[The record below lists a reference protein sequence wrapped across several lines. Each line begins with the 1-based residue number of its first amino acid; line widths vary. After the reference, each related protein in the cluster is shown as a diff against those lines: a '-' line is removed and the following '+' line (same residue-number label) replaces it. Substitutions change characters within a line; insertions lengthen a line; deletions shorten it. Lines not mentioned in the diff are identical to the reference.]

1 MKMTATLVTLI
12 STVSTL
18 FAAEPWELNVKAS
31 LTGGITTY
39 NYDWVGTEQGSFN
52 WKSALYAEANKQF
65 AEKFRM
71 ENSLNIEFGQ
81 TFDQTT
87 DTIAKERSWSD
98 PRVSSDE
105 IDFNNRELLTL
116 PTVSPYFGFRFQTNF
131 MNQVEDN
138 LKVKY
143 ANPVKMT
150 QSLGVSKK
158 LLEKSEQQSLEFLLS
173 GAANQSINREVET
186 INDAGI
192 EFITDYSVTNSAGYL
207 GFKTY
212 LNLYKAL
219 AVSDESIRDA
229 KKESVDVDWKNEAF
243 VNVNRFIVIT
253 YSMRMLY
260 NTYISDDMRMKN
272 GLTVGFNFIASN
284 SSEE

>member
-1 MKMTATLVTLI
+1 MKMMLAIAALSTTLM
-12 STVSTL
+12 
-18 FAAEPWELNVKAS
+18 AAEPWEFNINAS

-39 NYDWVGTEQGSFN
+39 NYDWVGAEQGSFN
-52 WKSALYAEANKQF
+52 WKAGLYAEANKQF

-71 ENSLNIEFGQ
+71 ENSINVEFGQ
-81 TFDQTT
+81 TLDQVT

-116 PTVSPYFGFRFQTNF
+116 PAVSPYFGFRFQTNF
-131 MNQVEDN
+131 MNQDETN
-138 LKVKY
+138 TKVRY
-143 ANPVKMT
+143 ANPVKLT
-150 QSLGVSKK
+150 QSLGISKT
-158 LLEKSEQQSLEFLLS
+158 LLEKSEQQALEFRLS
-173 GAANQSINREVET
+173 AAANQSINREIKT

-192 EFITDYSVTNSAGYL
+192 EFVTDYSVTNSEGYL

-219 AVSDESIRDA
+219 AVSEKNIRDA
-229 KKESVDVDWKNEAF
+229 KVESVDVDWKNDAF

-260 NTYISDDMRMKN
+260 NRYISDEMRMKN
-272 GLTVGFNFIASN
+272 GLTVGFNFIAS
-284 SSEE
+284 STSDE

>member
-1 MKMTATLVTLI
+1 MKMILAIVALSTTLLAT
-12 STVSTL
+12 
-18 FAAEPWELNVKAS
+18 EPWEFNIKAS

-39 NYDWVGTEQGSFN
+39 NYDWVGAEQGSFN
-52 WKSALYAEANKQF
+52 WKAGLYAEANKQF

-71 ENSLNIEFGQ
+71 ENSINVEFGQ
-81 TFDQTT
+81 TLDQIT
-87 DTIAKERSWSD
+87 DTIAKERSWSN

-116 PTVSPYFGFRFQTNF
+116 PVVSPYFGFRFQTNF
-131 MNQVEDN
+131 MNQDETN
-138 LKVKY
+138 TKVHY

-150 QSLGVSKK
+150 QSLGVSKT
-158 LLEKSEQQSLEFLLS
+158 LLEKSDQQSLEFRLS
-173 GAANQSINREVET
+173 GAANQTVNRKIET
-186 INDAGI
+186 INDAGV
-192 EFITDYSVTNSAGYL
+192 EFITDYTVTNSAGYL

-212 LNLYKAL
+212 LNLYKAF
-219 AVSDESIRDA
+219 AVSDENIRNA
-229 KKESVDVDWKNEAF
+229 KLESVDVDWKNDAF

-260 NTYISDDMRMKN
+260 NRYVSDEMRMKN

-284 SSEE
+284 SSED